1 MAEREIAHEASE
13 QDAQHRDQVLDALIG
28 QEELAGLLRRMI
40 ERDRLPHALL
50 FHGPPQVG
58 KRSMAYALVRRLEC
72 HEGGE
77 NSACACRVCRK
88 LRRGSWYDLT
98 ELAPETKGQR
108 IIRVET
114 IREKEDF
121 LALMPLEGRR
131 RFLIIHDADR
141 MNAEAANA
149 FLKTLEEPPAHL
161 HIILLTDHWNALSLT
176 IRSRCTALRFC
187 PVSRSRL
194 AEWLHEMAGG
204 DPVQN
209 NLLAALAEGSPGR
222 ALELLH
228 SDVLA
233 RRQQALDSFQ
243 TFTEQGYRALFKTA
257 HDLNQASADNPAEA
271 LWFLLSW
278 HRDLLVTRLAPDAAP
293 DLLVNADLAERL
305 SAESKRH
312 STAGLLAALA
322 KIADGFSWSGRMVN
336 RQLALENLLL
346 DIGAAQGAAQGAARR
361 PL

>member
-1 MAEREIAHEASE
+1 MAEREIAHEVSE
-13 QDAQHRDQVLDALIG
+13 QGERHREQALDSLIG

-77 NSACACRVCRK
+77 DFDCACRVCRK

-108 IIRVET
+108 MIRVET

-121 LALMPLEGRR
+121 LAMMPLEGRR
-131 RFLIIHDADR
+131 RFLLIHDADR
-141 MNAEAANA
+141 MNAEASNA

-161 HIILLTDHWNALSLT
+161 HIVLLTDRWSALSET
-176 IRSRCTALRFC
+176 IRSRCTALRFRS
-187 PVSRSRL
+187 VERSRL
-194 AEWLHEMAGG
+194 AEWLREMAGG

-209 NLLAALAEGSPGR
+209 SLLAALAEGSPGR

-228 SDVLA
+228 SDILA
-233 RRQQALDSFQ
+233 RRQQALESFR

-257 HDLNQASADNPAEA
+257 YELNQASADDPAEM
-271 LWFLLSW
+271 LWFLLSYS
-278 HRDLLVTRLAPDAAP
+278 RDMLVTRVAPNAAA
-293 DLLVNADLAERL
+293 DLLINADLTDNV
-305 SAESKRH
+305 SAESERQ
-312 STAGLLAALA
+312 STAGLLAALE
-322 KIADGFSWSGRMVN
+322 KIAAGFSWSGRMVN

-346 DIGAAQGAAQGAARR
+346 DVGAARR